1 MFVTDEAEHPFKTLM
16 WESAQRSWIYSLLE
30 TDEAPSF
37 IFLLTLCLYTFGDD
51 ASLFRHDDYGA
62 QFNLRFST
70 DSLCKCN

>member
-37 IFLLTLCLYTFGDD
+37 IFLLTCACIHLEMMHHYSDMMTM
-51 ASLFRHDDYGA
+51 ARSLI
-62 QFNLRFST
+62 
-70 DSLCKCN
+70 